1 MRITPA
7 RYIRMDILG
16 MSQTQ
21 LSRKLGIT
29 QERISVIES
38 SHGIYPEKYRD
49 IIRQL
54 AEAKKKKLIET
65 WFERVPLMREARA
78 TVAAKKARS

>member
-1 MRITPA
+1 MGITPA
-7 RYIRMDILG
+7 RFIRMDVLG

-38 SHGIYPEKYRD
+38 GHGIYPEKYRE
-49 IIRQL
+49 IMRTI
-54 AEAKKKKLIET
+54 AVAKKKKLLDA
-65 WFERVPLMREARA
+65 WFDVVPLLREARA
-78 TVAAKKARS
+78 TVAKKKARP